1 MRRGRRPRPDLGA
14 PATIVALMTYPM
26 ERIRNFAIIAHV
38 DHGKST
44 LADRMLQLTK
54 LVDARAMRDQYLDRM
69 EIERERGITIKAQA
83 VRMPY
88 ASEQGGEYLL
98 NLIDT
103 PGHVDFSYEVSRAMN
118 ACEGAILLVD
128 AAQGMQAQTIANLYV
143 AIEAGLEVIP
153 VLNKID
159 LPAARPELIA
169 AEISSLT
176 GDDPDDI
183 LAVSAKTGEGVMA
196 VLERIVER
204 VPSPKGD
211 IQAPPRGL
219 IFDSVYD
226 PYRGVI
232 TYMRVVDGVF
242 RPDMDVRLMATGF
255 HNEIDELAVISPEPI
270 PVDALGP
277 GEVGYFTAAIKEV
290 DLARVGDTVTAQ
302 GDQAAEAL
310 PGYREPTPMVFSGL
324 FPVDSDDFPDLR
336 DALDK
341 LRLNDAS
348 FTFEPESSAALGF
361 GFRCGFLGLLH
372 MEIIS
377 ERLDREF
384 NIPLVTTAPNVAY
397 EVHLEERLRKPGE
410 PDIIHVS
417 NPAELPEPNRVER
430 IREPVVDAMLLLPSE
445 YVGPVMQLCE
455 KRRGEMKKMDYLS
468 EERVELRYELPLGEI
483 IFDFY
488 DRLKSSTRGYASL
501 DYEPAGM
508 RESNLA
514 KVDILLNSEPVDAFS
529 TIVHRDKAYEYG
541 KAMVGRLRE
550 LIPRQMFD
558 VPIQAAIGSKIIAR
572 ETVKARRKDVLA
584 KCYGGDVTR
593 KRKLL
598 EKQKEGKKRMK
609 SVGAVEIPQEAF
621 VAALSVSEGS

>member
-1 MRRGRRPRPDLGA
+1 
-14 PATIVALMTYPM
+14 MTPT

-44 LADRMLQLTK
+44 LADRMLQLTG
-54 LVDARAMRDQYLDRM
+54 LVEARTMRAQYLDRM
-69 EIERERGITIKAQA
+69 DLERERGITIKAQA

-88 ASEQGGEYLL
+88 RAADGSEYVL

-118 ACEGAILLVD
+118 ACEGAVLLVD
-128 AAQGMQAQTIANLYV
+128 AAQGMQAQTIANLYLAV
-143 AIEAGLEVIP
+143 EAGLEVIP

-159 LPAARPELIA
+159 LPAARPEQVAEEIA
-169 AEISSLT
+169 SLLG
-176 GDDPDDI
+176 GDPADI
-183 LAVSAKTGEGVMA
+183 LAVSAKTGDGVPA
-196 VLERIVER
+196 VVERIVEQ
-204 VPSPKGD
+204 VP
-211 IQAPPRGL
+211 PPTGHADRPLRAL

-226 PYRGVI
+226 SYRGVI
-232 TYMRVVDGVF
+232 TYVRVVDGEI
-242 RPDMDVRLMATGF
+242 RPGTDVRLMATGF
-255 HNEIDELAVISPEPI
+255 TNEVDELCVISPEPI
-270 PVDALGP
+270 PADVLGP

-290 DLARVGDTVTAQ
+290 DLARVGDTVTTVA
-302 GDQAAEAL
+302 DPAPAPL

-324 FPVDSDDFPDLR
+324 YPLDSGDFPDLR

-348 FTFEPESSAALGF
+348 FTFEPETSAALGF

-384 NIPLVTTAPNVAY
+384 DIPLVTTAPNVRY
-397 EVHLEERLRKPGE
+397 EVHIDPRMRNEDE
-410 PDIIHVS
+410 PAVIEVS
-417 NPAELPEPNRVER
+417 NPAELPAPNGIAE
-430 IREPVVDAMLLLPSE
+430 IREPVVDAMIIVPSE
-445 YVGPVMQLCE
+445 YIGAVMQLCE
-455 KRRGEMKKMDYLS
+455 GRRGDMLKMEYLS
-468 EERVELRYELPLGEI
+468 PERVELRYRLPLAEI
-483 IFDFY
+483 IVDFF
-488 DRLKSSTRGYASL
+488 DRLKSQTRGYGSL

-508 RESNLA
+508 AKADLV
-514 KVDILLNSEPVDAFS
+514 KVDVLLNADPVDAFS
-529 TIVHRDKAYEYG
+529 AIVHREKAHEYG
-541 KAMVGRLRE
+541 KRMVGRLRE

-558 VPIQAAIGSKIIAR
+558 VPIQAAIGSRIIAR

-598 EKQKEGKKRMK
+598 EKQKEGKRRMK
-609 SVGAVEIPQEAF
+609 NVGAVEIPQEAF
-621 VAALSVSEGS
+621 VAALSVGDDA